1 MKWDYADMEE
11 FAATGPGLFI
21 TNEGNFQYGNA
32 TLSYYDPA
40 TKKVENEVFYR
51 ANAMKLGDVAQ
62 SMTIH
67 NDLGWIVV
75 NNSHVVFAID
85 LRTFKEVGR
94 ITNLTSPR
102 YIHFVS
108 DEKAY
113 VTQLWDNRI
122 FIVNPRRYEIT
133 GYIEC
138 PGMTPGSGSTEQM
151 VQYGQY
157 VYVNCWSYQNRLLK
171 IDTRTDRVV
180 DELVVGV
187 QPTSLVLDANDK
199 LWTITDGGYEGS
211 PYGYDVPALYRIDA
225 ASFRLEK
232 QFRFR
237 EGDAPSEV
245 QLNGTRD
252 TLYWINKDVWRMPV
266 AAEQLP
272 ALRMQ
277 HRYEITAV
285 IDDDIRFDIECFVN
299 KSIIFLR
306 RTPVPGEYIQP
317 VLYECRGNIILR
329 GQWIAARNGDFGTG
343 IFEDQCHIGRLC
355 FQMKSNDHFL
365 TSERFGNRKL
375 LIDRCQYRHE
385 VGNPVDFIMAGR
397 SQLDI
402 ADHRFHY
409 NTSKILR

>member
-1 MKWDYADMEE
+1 MQPAVAPHQGRGGAGRFFNFRRMKRILRHILPVILCLPALGGCMKWDYADMEE

-237 EGDAPSEV
+237 EGDAPRKCSSTV
-245 QLNGTRD
+245 RATRC
-252 TLYWINKDVWRMPV
+252 TGSTRMSGACP
-266 AAEQLP
+266 
-272 ALRMQ
+272 
-277 HRYEITAV
+277 
-285 IDDDIRFDIECFVN
+285 
-299 KSIIFLR
+299 
-306 RTPVPGEYIQP
+306 
-317 VLYECRGNIILR
+317 
-329 GQWIAARNGDFGTG
+329 
-343 IFEDQCHIGRLC
+343 
-355 FQMKSNDHFL
+355 
-365 TSERFGNRKL
+365 
-375 LIDRCQYRHE
+375 
-385 VGNPVDFIMAGR
+385 
-397 SQLDI
+397 
-402 ADHRFHY
+402 
-409 NTSKILR
+409 